1 MTLPMAKKYPATAV
15 LSPEPDQ
22 DVIVFDAADEL
33 TSRPSLA
40 PSEDDVK
47 AKIREADA
55 EMEAIRQRKEEFERQ
70 KQHLENIR
78 HKQELFGKGKREML
92 ERLTQDTMKL
102 EGELYHVKK
111 LAQEL
116 DEASENYSSHLDA
129 LRALQSDRWQGPQI
143 EQELD
148 LALSVISEAEADHA
162 KWSRRLRTLRPEV
175 VEQSPAAEQEE
186 AAAPLQASDD
196 LLMWAK
202 RGFAFT
208 LPLIGAIMIALVLAR
223 LMF

>member
-1 MTLPMAKKYPATAV
+1 MTPPMAKKYPATAV
-15 LSPEPDQ
+15 LSAELDQ
-22 DVIVFDAADEL
+22 DEIVFEAADEL

-70 KQHLENIR
+70 KLHLENIR
-78 HKQELFGKGKREML
+78 QKQERFGKGKREML

-116 DEASENYSSHLDA
+116 DEAVETYSSHLDA

-148 LALSVISEAEADHA
+148 LALSVISEAEADHT
-162 KWSRRLRTLRPEV
+162 KWSRRLRSVRPEA
-175 VEQSPAAEQEE
+175 VEPVSTANDEAPAPEQGG
-186 AAAPLQASDD
+186 DD
-196 LLMWAK
+196 LMLWAK

-208 LPLIGAIMIALVLAR
+208 LPLIGAILVTLVLAR